1 MPWVSLLLTPVKS
14 FVQSFFLMN
23 LTSFHLVMNQQAK
36 LCAAQPSE
44 GQHLTAQSNF
54 FSDLWLCKP

>member
-1 MPWVSLLLTPVKS
+1 MGTSAVDPVQS

-36 LCAAQPSE
+36 LCAAA
-44 GQHLTAQSNF
+44 L
-54 FSDLWLCKP
+54 